1 MLCDRE
7 RSQATRATPRDKES
21 GQHATEIQAATGQV
35 PVLHRTC
42 PRKGVIH
49 GWRPVTS
56 SHREEWWQ
64 WEAARGGG
72 RVSHGTTCY
81 QARTDWRSTKLHS
94 WQTASA
100 RRWGTPVRMV
110 GLTST
115 LLDQTID
122 YTGRNMAN
130 SLSTTTSRQTY
141 CRPTLPSKRNT
152 PQDPWRSPGMRVHH
166 SVWWQVERCEVCAKQ
181 LKQRSK
187 PLILVELPDRLHVA
201 ENSHRSVHN
210 ARGHLQQFSSWLS
223 KKSAH
228 ARTFGGA
235 FELILCM
242 HWFSSW
248 FLDNQPENCCT
259 CWCFSKFPDRSHQGE
274 INHIICNH
282 RSECLQSTEFRKYW
296 KVRTLPPKVEE
307 HLNPTWPYLKD
318 FQKREEPSRQAEARL
333 WSQTWSTSTYTTAG
347 QHRCLGYIGTT
358 KLGTQS
364 WTSRN
369 TSWDPKIVYYMQL
382 GGGEKSPRP
391 EHSSRARSEVLGNTH
406 WKSNNESQFCWNGSR

>member
-187 PLILVELPDRLHVA
+187 PLILVELPDRLWQKIATDLFTMQGDTYSSFQVGCPKSLRMRA
-201 ENSHRSVHN
+201 LLVGPLNWFCACTDSRRDFWTTNLKTAVPADAFPNSQIEVIKVKSTTSSAIIGVSVCK
-210 ARGHLQQFSSWLS
+210 ARNSGNTGRLEH
-223 KKSAH
+223 
-228 ARTFGGA
+228 
-235 FELILCM
+235 
-242 HWFSSW
+242 
-248 FLDNQPENCCT
+248 
-259 CWCFSKFPDRSHQGE
+259 SHQKL
-274 INHIICNH
+274 
-282 RSECLQSTEFRKYW
+282 RSTWTLHGLTWRTSRKG
-296 KVRTLPPKVEE
+296 KSFKTK
-307 HLNPTWPYLKD
+307 
-318 FQKREEPSRQAEARL
+318 QKRDFDRRHGAHPLTPLLGNTDVWVTSGLPNLEPSHGRVVTPAV
-333 WSQTWSTSTYTTAG
+333 
-347 QHRCLGYIGTT
+347 
-358 KLGTQS
+358 
-364 WTSRN
+364 
-369 TSWDPKIVYYMQL
+369 VYHMQL

-391 EHSSRARSEVLGNTH
+391 DHSSRARSEVLGNTH
-406 WKSNNESQFCWNGSR
+406 WK